1 MNVNEQSKPV
11 RQTANAVQRIFG
23 KSFRQQA
30 AVDSSSA
37 KQTSEMWVSEEGVHD
52 LPRMTEDATVTGLLF
67 PGALDTP

>member
-1 MNVNEQSKPV
+1 MIVNEQSKPV
-11 RQTANAVQRIFG
+11 RRTANAVQRTFG

-37 KQTSEMWVSEEGVHD
+37 KQTSEMWVSEKGVPD
-52 LPRMTEDATVTGLLF
+52 IPRMTEDATVTGLLF